1 MSSVRTHK
9 KDGEKKRMAAYVFL
23 SKQTIF
29 LIGLGFVIRI
39 CEDGM
44 TRHDMVLQ
52 QRLEILLTRGAE
64 QECIHFSRQFGE
76 CLVCRREEC
85 TTDLRAFR
93 IENVDET
100 GLDEC

>member
-1 MSSVRTHK
+1 M
-9 KDGEKKRMAAYVFL
+9 FL

-29 LIGLGFVIRI
+29 LIVTLGFVIRI
-39 CEDGM
+39 CENCM

-52 QRLEILLTRGAE
+52 QRLEILLAWRAE
-64 QECIHFSRQFGE
+64 QECVHFSRQLCE

-85 TTDLRAFR
+85 TADLGFFR
-93 IENVDET
+93 VENVDET